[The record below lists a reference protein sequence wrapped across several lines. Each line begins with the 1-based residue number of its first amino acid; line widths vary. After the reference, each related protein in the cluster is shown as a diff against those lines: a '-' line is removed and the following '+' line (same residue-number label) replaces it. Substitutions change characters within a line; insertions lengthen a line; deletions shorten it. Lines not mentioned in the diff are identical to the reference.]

1 MQKEQVLFALL
12 RNIVCGQPVSEDTK
26 AACTT
31 EMLEH
36 VYALASRHDLAH
48 LVAQAANKLELPQS
62 EFLKKCD
69 QSAKQA
75 IFRYLR
81 LSNAY
86 EQICGTLEKAEIP
99 FIPLK
104 GSVLRDFYPEPWM
117 RTSCDIDILVK
128 AEHLESAIASIK
140 EELQYADGPK
150 GDHDVSL
157 FSAAGIRLELHYDT
171 LAENSAINESY
182 AVLSRIW
189 ETAIP
194 KQPGMYQCELT
205 DAMFYFYHIAHMA
218 KHFQIGGCGIRPFLD
233 LWILNH
239 RVQCD
244 VQARRQLLAQGGL
257 LAFAEAAEK
266 LSETWFSGAP
276 MDSMTDQLARYILS
290 GGVYGT
296 MENNVAMQQQKQG
309 GKLQYAL
316 SKIILPYET
325 IKFHYPVLQKH
336 KWLTPCYQ
344 VVRWFKL
351 LFKGGVKRSVKQ
363 LRLNATA
370 SREEIQST
378 QILLQY
384 MGLKQPEK

>member
-26 AACTT
+26 EACTT
-31 EMLEH
+31 EMLEQ
-36 VYALASRHDLAH
+36 VYALAGRHDLAH
-48 LVAQAANKLELPQS
+48 LVAQAANKLDLRES
-62 EFLKKCD
+62 EFRKKCD

-86 EQICGTLEKAEIP
+86 EQICSTLEKAEIP

-117 RTSCDIDILVK
+117 RTSCDIDILVR

-140 EELQYADGPK
+140 EELQYTDGPK
-150 GDHDVSL
+150 GDHDISL

-194 KQPGMYQCELT
+194 KQPGMYQRELT

-257 LAFAEAAEK
+257 LAFAKAAEK
-266 LSETWFSGAP
+266 LSEVWFSQGET
-276 MDSMTDQLARYILS
+276 DSLTAQLEHYILD

-296 MENNVAMQQQKQG
+296 MKNRVAIQQKKSG
-309 GKLQYAL
+309 GKFRYAL
-316 SKIILPYET
+316 SRIFLPYDT
-325 IKFHYPVLQKH
+325 IKYYYPILQKC
-336 KWLTPCYQ
+336 KWLLPVYQ
-344 VVRWFKL
+344 VVRWCKI
-351 LFKGGVKRSVKQ
+351 LFRGGVKRSICELKT
-363 LRLNATA
+363 NA
-370 SREEIQST
+370 SVSHEEIQST
-378 QILLQY
+378 EALLQHL
-384 MGLKQPEK
+384 GLESM